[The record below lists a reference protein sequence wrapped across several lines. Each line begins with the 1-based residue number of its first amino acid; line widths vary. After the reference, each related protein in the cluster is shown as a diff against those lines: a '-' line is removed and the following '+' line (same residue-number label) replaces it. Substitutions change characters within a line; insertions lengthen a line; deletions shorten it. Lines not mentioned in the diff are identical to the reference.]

1 MIIISCKGCYNNC
14 CKHPYLTPIL
24 LPSEEKEFEKYSR
37 VIETPF
43 EKIRLLQKKENG
55 SCIFLEDKTLRC
67 TIYEKRPLECQI
79 YPFLLDFSNEKV
91 NVKLDKRYCPH
102 LKTLK
107 FDKEE
112 LESFVNKEKL
122 SREWIESYKFLLKEG
137 KY

>member
-1 MIIISCKGCYNNC
+1 M
-14 CKHPYLTPIL
+14 
-24 LPSEEKEFEKYSR
+24 PSEEKEFEKYSR

-91 NVKLDKRYCPH
+91 TVKLDKRYCPH